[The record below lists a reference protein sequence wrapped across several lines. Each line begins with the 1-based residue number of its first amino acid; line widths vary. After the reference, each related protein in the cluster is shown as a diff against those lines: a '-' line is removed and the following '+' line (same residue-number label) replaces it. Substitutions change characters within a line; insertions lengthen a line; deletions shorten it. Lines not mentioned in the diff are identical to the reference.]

1 MRNKARVS
9 NENPGFAVENIGS
22 RLRDIR
28 NQRKITVNDL
38 AKMAGVSAGMIS
50 QIERNISSPSI
61 RILERIRQALNVPL
75 MELVDTSDHGAD
87 LSHTF
92 IRRAHERPV
101 MISKDGSVRKELL
114 SPSGDHDIQFMY
126 ISLLPG
132 VVQDDV
138 LRGIGEK
145 AGVVLSGSIV
155 LKIAGNKINLQEGDS
170 FQFSSELPHAVQ
182 NDSDQSARL
191 IWIMNTQVNKPVL

>member
-1 MRNKARVS
+1 MRNKARAL
-9 NENPGFAVENIGS
+9 NENPGFAVESVGS

-75 MELVDTSDHGAD
+75 MELIETSDPETD
-87 LSHTF
+87 ISRSF
-92 IRRAHERPV
+92 IRRAHERPI

-114 SPSGDHDIQFMY
+114 SPHSDHDIQFMY
-126 ISLLPG
+126 ITLFPG

-138 LRGIGEK
+138 FRGVGEK
-145 AGVVLSGSIV
+145 AGVVLSGSIL
-155 LKIAGNKINLQEGDS
+155 LKIADSKITLQEGDS

-182 NDSDQSARL
+182 NDSDQPAKL
-191 IWIMNTQVNKPVL
+191 MWIMNTQVNKPVL